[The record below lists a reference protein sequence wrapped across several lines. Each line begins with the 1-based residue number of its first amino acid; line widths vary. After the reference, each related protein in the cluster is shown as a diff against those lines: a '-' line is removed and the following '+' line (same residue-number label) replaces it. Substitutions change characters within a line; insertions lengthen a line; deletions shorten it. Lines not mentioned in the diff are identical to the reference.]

1 MTDQVNGSSFDVVFI
16 PPEKIQEVFPLV
28 REEVKTTL
36 DKAQNGYDHNDTL
49 KLLNDGFMNLWIVFD
64 HKKNKKL
71 AFIISEIIERP
82 QLNFIS
88 IFMTLGENRKI
99 WETKAQ
105 ETLEEFAIKN
115 NCSKAILIARKGWS
129 KSFKKTGYK
138 ETHTLL
144 EKQLKK
150 G

>member
-1 MTDQVNGSSFDVVFI
+1 MTI
-16 PPEKIQEVFPLV
+16 
-28 REEVKTTL
+28 
-36 DKAQNGYDHNDTL
+36 
-49 KLLNDGFMNLWIVFD
+49 
-64 HKKNKKL
+64 
-71 AFIISEIIERP
+71 
-82 QLNFIS
+82 
-88 IFMTLGENRKI
+88 GENRKI
-99 WETKAQ
+99 WEVKAQ
-105 ETLEEFAIKN
+105 DTLEQFALKN

>member
-1 MTDQVNGSSFDVVFI
+1 MTDQVNGSSFDVVYI
-16 PPEKIQEVFPLV
+16 PVEKVQEVFPLV
-28 REEVKTTL
+28 QQDIAKTL
-36 DKAQNGYDHNDTL
+36 DKAQNGYDHNDIL
-49 KLLNDGFMNLWIVFD
+49 KLLNDNAMQLWIVFD
-64 HKKNKKL
+64 HKQNKKL

-88 IFMTLGENRKI
+88 IFMTIGENRKV
-99 WETKAQ
+99 WEVKAQ
-105 ETLEEFAIKN
+105 DTLEQFALKN

>member
-1 MTDQVNGSSFDVVFI
+1 MTDQVNGSSFDVVYI
-16 PPEKIQEVFPLV
+16 PVEKVQEVFPLV
-28 REEVKTTL
+28 QQEIAKTL
-36 DKAQNGYDHNDTL
+36 DKAQNGYDHNDIL
-49 KLLNDGFMNLWIVFD
+49 KLLNDNAMQLWIVFD

-88 IFMTLGENRKI
+88 IFMTIGENRKI
-99 WETKAQ
+99 WEVKAQ
-105 ETLEEFAIKN
+105 DTLEQFALKN

>member
-1 MTDQVNGSSFDVVFI
+1 MTDQANGSLFDVVYI
-16 PPEKIQEVFPLV
+16 PVEKVQEVFPLV
-28 REEVKTTL
+28 QQDVAKTL
-36 DKAQNGYDHNDTL
+36 DKAQNGYDDNDIL
-49 KLLNDGFMNLWIVFD
+49 KLLNNNAMQLWIVFD
-64 HKKNKKL
+64 HKQNKKL

-88 IFMTLGENRKI
+88 IFMTIGENRKI
-99 WETKAQ
+99 WEVKAQ
-105 ETLEEFAIKN
+105 DTLEQFALKN